1 MSPSRGSIAIIALT
15 IATVALARVI
25 QPNTPAMVI
34 VAIPIFGLVHLIGG
48 FINRCRECD
57 DWFSMKSTG
66 AESGDMYE
74 TRCSRCGWI
83 QWRKDGDSE

>member
-1 MSPSRGSIAIIALT
+1 MNPSRSIVAVLALVIT
-15 IATVALARVI
+15 IVALARVI

-34 VAIPIFGLVHLIGG
+34 LAIPIFGLVALIGG

-57 DWFSMKSTG
+57 DWFSMKTTG
-66 AESGDMYE
+66 ASSGDMYE

-83 QWRKDGDSE
+83 QWRKEDDE